1 MLKLFKMCVFAM
13 VVIFRVD
20 AVLLKNVVHDVS
32 STRTG
37 PSPSTASS
45 GIVNSSTSAVVVVVE
60 SALGAPE
67 ISGKVAARIS
77 LNTLSPGT

>member
-45 GIVNSSTSAVVVVVE
+45 GIVNSSTSVVVVVE

-67 ISGKVAARIS
+67 ISGKVAARIC